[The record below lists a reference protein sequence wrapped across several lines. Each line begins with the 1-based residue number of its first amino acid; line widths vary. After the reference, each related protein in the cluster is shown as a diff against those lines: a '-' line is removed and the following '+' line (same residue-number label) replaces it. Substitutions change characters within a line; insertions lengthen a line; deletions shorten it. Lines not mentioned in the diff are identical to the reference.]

1 MVAAG
6 LTAEDGRRQ
15 AWLILPDGRVYG
27 GAAAI
32 NRSLRGVWWLRPFT
46 LLYFLPGLRQ
56 LQDAAYRWVARNR
69 SRFPGITPGCEAEF
83 DCQDEANAS

>member
-1 MVAAG
+1 MGAVG
-6 LTAEDGRRQ
+6 LTAADGRRQ
-15 AWLILPDGRVYG
+15 AWLIMPNGQVYG

-32 NRSLRGVWWLRPFT
+32 NMALRGVWWIRPFT
-46 LLYFLPGLRQ
+46 YLYHIPGLRH

-83 DCQDEANAS
+83 DCTDE